1 MVPPTPG
8 LADAPYLTNETIF
21 GLDKRPD
28 HLIVV
33 GSGPLGAELAQAHR
47 RLGAKVTIL
56 EIFNFLG
63 KDDPELTA
71 VIRRQF
77 NLQGINVQ
85 TSVKVVIVENNAP
98 GVTATIHDAGTE
110 HNTTGSHLMITNQ
123 PLYQLS

>member
-1 MVPPTPG
+1 MVPPIPG

-21 GLDKRPD
+21 GLGKRPE

-56 EIFNFLG
+56 EMFNFLG

-71 VIRRQF
+71 VNSTSRRLTSKLALKWLLSRTMPPASPSRSTMQEP
-77 NLQGINVQ
+77 NTILQDLI
-85 TSVKVVIVENNAP
+85 
-98 GVTATIHDAGTE
+98 
-110 HNTTGSHLMITNQ
+110 
-123 PLYQLS
+123 Y

>member
-33 GSGPLGAELAQAHR
+33 GSGPLGAELPQTHC
-47 RLGAKVTIL
+47 RLGAKMTIL
-56 EIFNFLG
+56 EMFNFLG

-77 NLQGINVQ
+77 NVEGIDVQ
-85 TSVKVVIVENNAP
+85 TGVKVVIVENNAP
-98 GVTATIHDAGTE
+98 GVTVTIHDAGTK
-110 HNTTGSHLMITNQ
+110 HNITGSHLLITNQ
-123 PLYQLS
+123 PL

>member
-21 GLDKRPD
+21 GLDKRPE

-56 EIFNFLG
+56 EMFNFLG
-63 KDDPELTA
+63 KGDPALTT

-77 NLQGINVQ
+77 NVEGIDVQ
-85 TSVKVVIVENNAP
+85 TGVKVVIVENNAP
-98 GVTATIHDAGTE
+98 GVTVTIHDAGTK
-110 HNTTGSHLMITNQ
+110 HNITGSHLLITNQ
-123 PLYQLS
+123 PL